1 MPRVPIRSPLPRVR
15 GAASCLRLNQPAAG
29 LVLVAGLASL
39 LPALLHAQLFERETN
54 HLRLVYYS
62 KAHEYLVPHIVNCF
76 ENAYTFES
84 RLFDYRPPEKVNV
97 LLQDFGDY
105 ASGAANT
112 VPFDFMSIG
121 IAPFSYVYETMPAEE
136 RFNLMMMHE
145 LVHVMTMDK
154 PSPRDNFF
162 RSLFVGKVA
171 PIPEQPLS
179 MAYAY
184 LTGPRWYAPRWYVE
198 SIAVFMETWMAGGLG
213 RALGA
218 YDEMVFRTMV
228 RDSSY
233 IFDAVGL
240 EAEGTKVDFQVGAAS
255 YLYGTRFISYLALKH
270 GPESLLRWFI
280 QSPGCSAGFSSQFED
295 VYNAPLDEE
304 WQNWIAWEKRWQR
317 ANLDSLRRYPVTQY
331 RNVTRE
337 AMGSVSRSFIDP
349 SSHRAYVA
357 VNFPGQTPHIA
368 AVDLGTGEVENLRE
382 VRGGALFYVTSLSFD
397 PAARTLFYTTDNNH
411 WRDLYSYEVPTGSS
425 RLLIKDV
432 RTGDFAFNRADRSLW
447 GVRHFNGISTLVR
460 IPYPYTEWNQVYSY
474 DYGKDIFD
482 IDISPDGA
490 NLIGALTH
498 VDGRQVLVRMSTAR
512 LLAGDA
518 SCDTLYDFVNS
529 TPANFVFSEDGA
541 RLYGSSYYSGV
552 SNIVR
557 YDIAHRTMEWV
568 TNGETGFFRPLPLS
582 ADSLLAFHF
591 TGRGFKPVL
600 LADRTVTDVSPVGYL
615 GQAVVDSFPVLKT
628 WALPPPSAVN
638 ADSVTTYSG
647 TYSPSGHMRLASLY
661 PIVEGYKVYPG
672 YGLRFNLSDP
682 LFLHRIDMTAS
693 YTPNRSVP
701 ADQRL
706 HALFN
711 YNFWEWGVSGS
722 WNQADF
728 YDIFGPTRVSRKGSS
743 LGLTYRNYW
752 TFEEPESMEFS
763 GGLTG
768 YWGLERL
775 PEYQNIAVTFNTF
788 YSLTA
793 SLKYSVLTRSLGAV
807 EEENGVR
814 WTLASLNDEVNGTLY
829 PRAYGSIESGTLL
842 PLDHSSIWVRAAAG
856 YSPGKR
862 EEPFA
867 NFYFGGFGNNWVDR
881 GEVRRFREYYAFPG
895 AALNSIGGTDFGKLL
910 LEWVVPPLR
919 FRRFGGESAYCTWA
933 QLVLF
938 TGGLVTNMDDA
949 SLSRAAA
956 DAGAQ
961 LDLRLV
967 FFSALEST
975 LSFAYARAAEKREK
989 MTDEFM
995 VSVKILR

>member
-1 MPRVPIRSPLPRVR
+1 MNKLPRAILLI
-15 GAASCLRLNQPAAG
+15 AAIA
-29 LVLVAGLASL
+29 LAS
-39 LPALLHAQLFERETN
+39 ARLHAQLFERQTKN
-54 HLRLVYYS
+54 LRLVYYS
-62 KAHEYLVPHIVNCF
+62 KAHEYLVPHIVGCF
-76 ENAYTFES
+76 ENAFSFER
-84 RLFDYRPPEKVNV
+84 RLFDYTPPEKVNV

-154 PSPRDNFF
+154 PSPRDGFF
-162 RSLFVGKVA
+162 RSIMFGKVA
-171 PIPEQPLS
+171 PIAEQPLS
-179 MAYAY
+179 MLYGY

-233 IFDAVGL
+233 MFDVVGL

-255 YLYGTRFISYLALKH
+255 YLYGTRFISYLALTR
-270 GPESLLRWFI
+270 GPGPLLRWFI
-280 QSPGCSAGFSSQFED
+280 QAPGCDAGFSSQFEE
-295 VYNAPLDEE
+295 VYHASLDDE
-304 WQNWIAWEKRWQR
+304 WQRWIAWERRFQQ
-317 ANLDSLRRYPVTQY
+317 ANLDSLRRYPITPY
-331 RNVTRE
+331 RNVTKGS
-337 AMGSVSRSFIDP
+337 MGSVSRAYLDAP
-349 SSHRAYVA
+349 ANGAYVA

-368 AVDLGTGEVENLRE
+368 SVDLATGRVENLKE
-382 VRGGALFYVTSLSFD
+382 VRGGALFYVTSLAFD
-397 PAARTLFYTTDNNH
+397 PANRMLFYTADNNH
-411 WRDLYSYEVPTGSS
+411 WRDLYAYDVSAGTS

-432 RTGDFAFNRADRSLW
+432 RTGDLAFDRADRSLW

-460 IPYPYTEWNQVYSY
+460 IPYPYAEWNQVYSF

-482 IDISPDGA
+482 IDVSPDGSQVT
-490 NLIGALTH
+490 GALAL
-498 VDGRQVLVRMSTAR
+498 VDGRQLLIRMKIGA

-518 SCDTLYDFVNS
+518 SFDTLYDFVNS
-529 TPANFVFSEDGA
+529 TPANFVFTEDGTK
-541 RLYGSSYYSGV
+541 LFGSSFYSGV

-557 YDIAHRTMEWV
+557 YDFAKRSMEWV

-582 ADSLLAFHF
+582 GDSLLAFHF
-591 TGRGFKPVL
+591 TASGFEPVVI
-600 LADRTVTDVSPVGYL
+600 ANRTVTDVSPVSYL

-638 ADSVTTYSG
+638 ADSLTTSSG
-647 TYSPSGHMRLASLY
+647 IYSPMENIRLASIY
-661 PIVEGYKVYPG
+661 PVVEGYKVYPG
-672 YGLRFNLSDP
+672 YGLRFNFSDP
-682 LFLHRIDMTAS
+682 MFLHRIDVSAS
-693 YTPNRSVP
+693 YTPNRSLP
-701 ADQRL
+701 GDQRI
-706 HALFN
+706 HASFN
-711 YNFWEWGVSGS
+711 YNFWEWGVRGA

-743 LGLTYRNYW
+743 LGLDYRNYW

-763 GGLTG
+763 AGLRG

-775 PEYQNIAVTFNTF
+775 PEYQNIAATFNTF
-788 YSLTA
+788 YSLNA
-793 SLKYSVLTRSLGAV
+793 AVKYSILTRSLGAV

-814 WTLASLNDEVNGTLY
+814 WELASLNDEVNGTLY
-829 PRAYGSIESGTLL
+829 PRFYGTLESGTLL
-842 PLDHSSIWVRAAAG
+842 PIDHSSLWIRAAAG
-856 YSPGKR
+856 YSPGNR
-862 EEPFA
+862 LQPFA

-881 GEVRRFREYYAFPG
+881 GEIRRFREYYAFPG
-895 AALNSIGGTDFGKLL
+895 TDLNSIGGTNFGKIL
-910 LEWVVPPLR
+910 LEWVLPPVR

-933 QLVLF
+933 QLLLF
-938 TGGLVTNMDDA
+938 SGGLAANMDDA
-949 SLSRAAA
+949 ATRRAAF

-961 LDLRLV
+961 LDFRLV

-975 LSFAYARAAEKREK
+975 LSFGCAAAVEKEERL
-989 MTDEFM
+989 TREFM
-995 VSVKILR
+995 VSLKILR